1 MREHL
6 TKEQLEAL
14 KVLNAEQILFDL
26 DGIAYH
32 LKEFTDKLVSN
43 KTHEEGEI
51 NAIYLFLNT
60 LQSHTKT
67 LHTYFNHLGEV

>member
-14 KVLNAEQILFDL
+14 KVLNAEQILYDL

-32 LKEFTDKLVSN
+32 LKEFTDNLGDS
-43 KTHEEGEI
+43 KTHQNGEL

-60 LQSHTKT
+60 LQSHSKS